1 MLECFRRRCSCV
13 AKWNIFNYSFW
24 RERISFSH
32 LLLRDSLHVRIMKLL
47 LETKSFDPNFRPFA
61 GVVHFCNHKRLFSC
75 WAEGL
80 QDNFCNTFAGS
91 STKPICL
98 FCPASGSYQFV
109 PLCSPTGFELLYQP
123 EVVRLYLSLLTES
136 QNYNTL
142 EAAAGALQ
150 NLSAGQW
157 TVSLRVGGVG
167 VVQRQDAMFTLTFC
181 LIAHFL
187 QTLVWVVAFRWWNF
201 YSWKHQLGVNGI
213 PLRFSGGQGR

>member
-1 MLECFRRRCSCV
+1 MLECFRLCCSCV
-13 AKWNIFNYSFW
+13 AKWNIFDYSFW
-24 RERISFSH
+24 KERILFSH
-32 LLLRDSLHVRIMKLL
+32 FLLRDSLHVCILKLL
-47 LETKSFDPNFRPFA
+47 LKTKRFDPNFQPFA
-61 GVVHFCNHKRLFSC
+61 GVVHYCNHERLFSR

-80 QDNFCNTFAGS
+80 RDNFCNTFAGS

-98 FCPASGSYQFV
+98 FCPPSGSYQFV

-157 TVSLRVGGVG
+157 TVSPRVGGVG
-167 VVQRQDAMFTLTFC
+167 VVQRQDAMFKLTFC

-187 QTLVWVVAFRWWNF
+187 QTLMLVVAFRWRNL

-213 PLRFSGGQGR
+213 PLRFSGGKGR